1 MGARAEAADGEVE
14 PQRQNDQR
22 QAVEGQNVDV
32 DDGVDAAAKPD
43 ALIFFLI
50 REICSL
56 RSNRTEIKATAH
68 FVPTL
73 RGRFQK
79 QEQIHFLPNELFLT
93 NFFKEAFHGSLET
106 WLNRDWLLQHQKLE
120 V

>member
-43 ALIFFLI
+43 ALIFFL
-50 REICSL
+50 
-56 RSNRTEIKATAH
+56 
-68 FVPTL
+68 FV
-73 RGRFQK
+73 
-79 QEQIHFLPNELFLT
+79 
-93 NFFKEAFHGSLET
+93 
-106 WLNRDWLLQHQKLE
+106 KLAA
-120 V
+120 